1 MSVVFSIDLETTG
14 LDPNVH
20 GIVEF
25 AAIMA
30 DTHHAF
36 QPRVLHRYMRLEGLA
51 WSEYCL
57 ELHAS
62 LIPVIL
68 ALTKNGDPKVIHPN
82 DLAYA
87 FERWITDVGY
97 NETKRNGAVT
107 AKRITPSGKN
117 FASFDKG
124 FLDKVGCS
132 SIYRHRT
139 ADPVMLYYNPD
150 KHGDT
155 LPSTDQCLEL
165 AASEGALLPTTKAA
179 HTAVEDAWAVL
190 DLLTFKYTGKTCYE
204 VWKHQ
209 GA

>member
-1 MSVVFSIDLETTG
+1 MSTVFSIDLETTG

-36 QPRVLHRYMRLEGLA
+36 QPRVLHKYLRLEGLV

-57 ELHAS
+57 NLHRD
-62 LIPVIL
+62 LIPLIL
-68 ALTKNGDPKVIHPN
+68 KLTQEGSDKVVKHEHLWMHMHEWLRQCNYVEEKGGSLLPKKV
-82 DLAYA
+82 
-87 FERWITDVGY
+87 
-97 NETKRNGAVT
+97 
-107 AKRITPSGKN
+107 TPSGKN

-124 FLDKVGCS
+124 FLDRLGFGRG
-132 SIYRHRT
+132 IRHRT
-139 ADPVMLYYNPD
+139 ADPVMLYFNPMA
-150 KHGDT
+150 HGDT
-155 LPSTDQCLEL
+155 LPSTEQCLEL
-165 AASEGALLPTTKAA
+165 AASEGAKLPTTKAA